1 MCRIQ
6 CSRAS
11 TRSSP
16 TIRVTALVSFLL
28 LSTCALARNR
38 SHGGPNRHAQPRGF
52 GDDEDCG
59 DPAGI
64 CTYTCEAKFK
74 RAIWLLEL
82 DKVNCKSTG
91 HPITAACVDTVG
103 WVGARGYTCFD
114 HLQLGYCTVD
124 EQTSVSYAMADGVG
138 AHQAYLL
145 VPLLALRQY
154 ASRMLQITNAPTM
167 ARNAPFAHLAIGAP
181 RACQS

>member
-1 MCRIQ
+1 MVAQID
-6 CSRAS
+6 
-11 TRSSP
+11 P
-16 TIRVTALVSFLL
+16 
-28 LSTCALARNR
+28 RNR
-38 SHGGPNRHAQPRGF
+38 VVPETMKTAVIPRAFVRPLATIG
-52 GDDEDCG
+52 
-59 DPAGI
+59 
-64 CTYTCEAKFK
+64 
-74 RAIWLLEL
+74 LSEL

-91 HPITAACVDTVG
+91 HPITTACVDTVG
-103 WVGARGYTCFD
+103 WVDARGYTCSD
-114 HLQLGYCTVD
+114 HLQLGYCMVD
-124 EQTSVSYAMADGVG
+124 EQTSASYAMADGVG